1 MLYRDIFAFDKQYYT
16 VYHKDMKDKVIT
28 KKQLEALKIVLD
40 YVERWNKQDEEVKA
54 AEATQI
60 LEDIIP

>member
-1 MLYRDIFAFDKQYYT
+1 
-16 VYHKDMKDKVIT
+16 MKDKVIT

-40 YVERWNKQDEEVKA
+40 YVERWNKQDEEVEA

-60 LEDIIP
+60 LEDLIL

>member
-1 MLYRDIFAFDKQYYT
+1 
-16 VYHKDMKDKVIT
+16 MKDKVIT

-40 YVERWNKQDEEVKA
+40 CVERWNKQDEEVKA

>member
-1 MLYRDIFAFDKQYYT
+1 
-16 VYHKDMKDKVIT
+16 MKDKVIT